1 MTLTMPSASISAA
14 PSDSARRLDY
24 AAPVLVVGPRLD
36 ATGGMSTVVRHQLSL
51 DHGHRFAATHFA
63 TTEST
68 GVTEWLPSRVARHVA
83 RVIALFQT
91 VRRQRVAIVH
101 LHTCSGFS
109 FFRTLVDLIAA
120 RLAGSR
126 TVLHIHGAAFD
137 EFHRSSGRLGR
148 AVIRRGLAA
157 ADAVVAL
164 SRGWANSLQS
174 MSPRANI
181 VVIENAVPSPE
192 VVPSGATPTPAL
204 ACSDDDRY
212 TGGAPRPQHSPWPRE
227 RGHATPSANRQ
238 LLNGGAATDPSASGA
253 MREPPLSP
261 CAMPTS
267 RSVPG
272 AMPTLAWACDA
283 ATDRVTD
290 GVCRFLLLARM
301 DDWKGI
307 DEAIDAARMLRLKG
321 VPFALTLAGPEGSA
335 GDASQ
340 LCRRIT
346 NAGVDE
352 CVRYIGPVHGDVRLR
367 CFAEHDALL
376 QPSRHEGMPMSML
389 EAMSYGMPVVA
400 TRVGAVPEMID
411 DGVHGLLSPP
421 RDAAALAKTMQQMA
435 LHHDSR
441 REMGR
446 AALQLA
452 RTRFS
457 LARFAND
464 LEELYGSILP
474 RNPPWSCRPPSST
487 PRRRISTAVTNSGVH
502 NGAVVYLYDG
512 HKVPETQNGSNR
524 A

>member
-1 MTLTMPSASISAA
+1 MTPAMPSASISAA
-14 PSDSARRLDY
+14 PSDSAQRLDC

-36 ATGGMSTVVRHQLSL
+36 ATGGMSTVVRHQLTL
-51 DHGHRFAATHFA
+51 DHGQRFATTHFA

-68 GVTEWLPSRVARHVA
+68 GASEWLPSRVARHVA

-91 VRRQRVAIVH
+91 VQRRRVAIVH

-109 FFRTLVDLIAA
+109 FHRTLVDLVAA
-120 RLAGSR
+120 RLAGAK

-137 EFHRSSGRLGR
+137 EFHRSSGRLAR

-157 ADAVVAL
+157 ADVAVAL
-164 SRGWANSLQS
+164 SRGWATSLQS

-192 VVPSGATPTPAL
+192 DNHSCATLAWACSDERKCPSGAPH
-204 ACSDDDRY
+204 
-212 TGGAPRPQHSPWPRE
+212 PQHSPWPRE
-227 RGHATPSANRQ
+227 RGHATLPDGNLPR
-238 LLNGGAATDPSASGA
+238 
-253 MREPPLSP
+253 
-261 CAMPTS
+261 AMPTS
-267 RSVPG
+267 GLDAMPTSCAVTG
-272 AMPTLAWACDA
+272 AMPTPAWACDA
-283 ATDRVTD
+283 ATDRPAS

-321 VPFALTLAGPEGSA
+321 VSFELTLAGPEGSA
-335 GDASQ
+335 GDANQ
-340 LCRRIT
+340 LRQRISS
-346 NAGVDE
+346 AGVDE
-352 CVRYIGPVHGDVRLR
+352 CVRYIGPVHGDARLR

-376 QPSRHEGMPMSML
+376 QPSRNEGMPMSML

-411 DGVHGLLSPP
+411 DGVHGLLTPP
-421 RDAAALAKTMQQMA
+421 RDAVALADAMERMA
-435 LHHDSR
+435 IHHDSR

-457 LARFAND
+457 LTRFSND
-464 LEELYGSILP
+464 LESLYSTILP
-474 RNPPWSCRPPSST
+474 
-487 PRRRISTAVTNSGVH
+487 
-502 NGAVVYLYDG
+502 
-512 HKVPETQNGSNR
+512 
-524 A
+524 